1 MAEFL
6 KNMQKIDTGDHTV
19 LLYKDENIENLVAA
33 FIKASLDRKERC
45 MYVKGDTDTEKML
58 VSLSGLLDTE
68 KAIEEGSLS
77 IMERSEAYSKDGLF
91 VPDKMVDLLKSEVQ
105 NALKDGYSGLSVT
118 GELSWVLDYQDGRER
133 IIEYEWKLNDRVFDD
148 YPVTALCRYNINRFN
163 PSMIKSIIELH
174 PFIIY
179 DGKINEN
186 PYYVEPE
193 GYRDNKIEEYEV
205 KSWLKNIN
213 NLTKTRSKFI
223 NKMEKK
229 ENEYQDL
236 FNRIKDAISISE
248 LDKNKKQL
256 ILKNANKASEAL
268 SGYTLDELI
277 GANISTFDGKKGL
290 YEWASKVP
298 DGFESTFES
307 EIIRKDGESRSVEVS
322 AKLYEEN
329 KKKYVLSVAKDIS
342 MKKRYVEDIL
352 VTVMNFLEIHD
363 NYTKGHSEKVAV
375 LVKKTAEAMELPSE
389 KINETYLTGLVHD
402 IGKML
407 ISEEILNKPDELSNE
422 EYGKIKKHPEWAYE
436 AIIKNEALSEIAK
449 NAKHHHERWDGK
461 GYPDGLSGNDI
472 PLISQILIVAD
483 SYDAMTSQ
491 RAYRDALTKKEAIDE
506 LKRCRGSQ
514 FPPDIVDIFIE
525 KVLQ

>member
-1 MAEFL
+1 
-6 KNMQKIDTGDHTV
+6 
-19 LLYKDENIENLVAA
+19 
-33 FIKASLDRKERC
+33 
-45 MYVKGDTDTEKML
+45 
-58 VSLSGLLDTE
+58 
-68 KAIEEGSLS
+68 
-77 IMERSEAYSKDGLF
+77 
-91 VPDKMVDLLKSEVQ
+91 
-105 NALKDGYSGLSVT
+105 
-118 GELSWVLDYQDGRER
+118 
-133 IIEYEWKLNDRVFDD
+133 
-148 YPVTALCRYNINRFN
+148 
-163 PSMIKSIIELH
+163 
-174 PFIIY
+174 
-179 DGKINEN
+179 
-186 PYYVEPE
+186 
-193 GYRDNKIEEYEV
+193 
-205 KSWLKNIN
+205 
-213 NLTKTRSKFI
+213 
-223 NKMEKK
+223 
-229 ENEYQDL
+229 
-236 FNRIKDAISISE
+236 
-248 LDKNKKQL
+248 
-256 ILKNANKASEAL
+256 
-268 SGYTLDELI
+268 
-277 GANISTFDGKKGL
+277 
-290 YEWASKVP
+290 
-298 DGFESTFES
+298 
-307 EIIRKDGESRSVEVS
+307 
-322 AKLYEEN
+322 
-329 KKKYVLSVAKDIS
+329 